1 MLKRCWKANITPARP
16 TGPAALPKA
25 FRARTLNVR
34 NGLVQGKNDSWIYG
48 FSPWTDTFCQWKRA
62 GNKQGKPT
70 RNSVVGWFFHV
81 ISDWH
86 SSVDVDVLSA
96 FMGDWYMVKH
106 ADTDWYIDN
115 TYYHIDT
122 YVYMY
127 IHIHI
132 VIYINIL
139 IHIDIDKFI
148 DSSPHH
154 LGNLYPTIRSSL
166 SFSTLHPGD
175 LPTHWSLNWNMWCI

>member
-96 FMGDWYMVKH
+96 FVGDWYMVKH

-122 YVYMY
+122 
-127 IHIHI
+127 
-132 VIYINIL
+132 
-139 IHIDIDKFI
+139 HIDN
-148 DSSPHH
+148 SSPHH
-154 LGNLYPTIRSSL
+154 LGNLYPTLRSSL
-166 SFSTLHPGD
+166 SFLTLHPGD
-175 LPTHWSLNWNMWCI
+175 LPPHWSLNWNRWCIFRS